1 MATLHVDSS
10 DGDGIHRNNG
20 NNNRPNNTNDNTG
33 FVYEILTG
41 TLLHLLSNSLVLSHT
56 TPYLSAHDVLRLAAT
71 NKAFRGLLYSNPSVF
86 RYLDLSRLHSAVH
99 LGDDGLGASESVIDR
114 GGQTWRNEQ
123 IDENLT
129 EDEFYS
135 GPLRGAF
142 RALRRPGIYTNGL
155 GGQWLSGVHTLILN
169 NVSVTAE
176 LVHEILRS
184 PEYNVRILSL
194 RNAKHC
200 NEVQLQH
207 ILRTA
212 CRPSRPDGT
221 PKLRGLYIFGGGG
234 RSGETGWDNALG
246 GYQQHHST
254 SASTGLHKDDNPNGD
269 ELWYRSRGR
278 VLSRNTA
285 SAEWATTLM
294 ACRGVLAFDGV
305 LCNGPRHA
313 NSPAFGQIPGLMSG
327 GGIGTGSTTSGRIS
341 PNHRP
346 PASPPH
352 TMFAMAHFA
361 LDGCAGCGGAPE
373 GWTTWGNPMQAR
385 PGEEG
390 DPSLSQFPML
400 WPPPLLSS
408 NPRVTMCPE
417 GESVNANRFTSSSSS
432 HNHGHDHAHGESHV
446 DNNDKAPSQF
456 IARCEWCAY
465 GRLCALC
472 HRWWCESCMPD
483 QENAVPWTYTPAS
496 ATTGGGSSSSV
507 SHKME
512 NALTVDGSE

>member
-10 DGDGIHRNNG
+10 DGDDRYSNNH
-20 NNNRPNNTNDNTG
+20 NNTNDTQPV
-33 FVYEILTG
+33 VYEIVRG

-71 NKAFRGLLYSNPSVF
+71 SKTFRRLLYGNPDVF
-86 RYLDLSRLHSAVH
+86 RYLDLSRLHSAVQ
-99 LGDDGLGASESVIDR
+99 LGDDYGAAVIEPIDR

-142 RALRRPGIYTNGL
+142 RALSRPGVFAGGL

-176 LVHEILRS
+176 LVHEILRG
-184 PEYNVRILSL
+184 PEYNVRILAL

-200 NEVQLQH
+200 NEVQLRH
-207 ILRTA
+207 ILRTV
-212 CRPSRPDGT
+212 CRPSRPEGT
-221 PKLRGLYIFGGGG
+221 PKLRGLYVFGGG
-234 RSGETGWDNALG
+234 RSGETGWGDNALG
-246 GYQQHHST
+246 GYQQQHAS
-254 SASTGLHKDDNPNGD
+254 SAGCNKYGDNPNGD

-285 SAEWATTLM
+285 SSEWATTLM
-294 ACRGVLAFDGV
+294 ACRGVIAFDGV

-313 NSPAFGQIPGLMSG
+313 NSPAFGKIPGLMSG
-327 GGIGTGSTTSGRIS
+327 GGLGSGATSGRIS

-346 PASPPH
+346 PTSPPH
-352 TMFAMAHFA
+352 TTFAMAHLA

-373 GWTTWGNPMQAR
+373 GWTTWGDPTPVR

-390 DPSLSQFPML
+390 DPLLSQFPML

-408 NPRVTMCPE
+408 NVRVAMCPE
-417 GESVNANRFTSSSSS
+417 GESVHPNRFS
-432 HNHGHDHAHGESHV
+432 HNYSHSHDQSH
-446 DNNDKAPSQF
+446 NDTGKTPSRF

-483 QENAVPWTYTPAS
+483 QENAVPWTYMPAS
-496 ATTGGGSSSSV
+496 ATTGGGSSSSI

-512 NALTVDGSE
+512 SVLTVDGSK